1 MNAIGAGKQ
10 EKVAGSI
17 IIETVRDLP
26 MITGAGQVISITADE
41 YNSGNYYLYFLD
53 YYNHVMLINLR
64 SLMPDSYNSTT
75 YRVYMQNNSAQWRY
89 ISFLYDYIGDR
100 RITFNIQN
108 YEAMSTIL
116 TKFAIVKIP

>member
-1 MNAIGAGKQ
+1 MNAIVAGKQ

-100 RITFNIQN
+100 RITINIQN
-108 YEAMSTIL
+108 YEAMSTNL